1 MIKIV
6 EKEDNIPG
14 VVIFAKR
21 YSLVITEGLSFK
33 TRKIYKNDN
42 YTSYFF
48 LGLQL
53 MISKLNFV
61 SGLNIYIY
69 I

>member
-1 MIKIV
+1 MVKILK
-6 EKEDNIPG
+6 KENNIPG

-21 YSLVITEGLSFK
+21 YSLIITEGLSFK

-48 LGLQL
+48 LGLQFT
-53 MISKLNFV
+53 ISKHDFV
-61 SGLNIYIY
+61 SGLNIYAY